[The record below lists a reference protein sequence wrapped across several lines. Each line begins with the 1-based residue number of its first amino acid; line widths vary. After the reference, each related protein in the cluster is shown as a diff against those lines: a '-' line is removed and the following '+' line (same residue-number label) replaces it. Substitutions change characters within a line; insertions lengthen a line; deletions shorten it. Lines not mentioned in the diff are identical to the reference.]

1 MENFQVK
8 LLNNLIYQITKV
20 RKENKND
27 KRDNLIEMSSYNEN
41 KYFYFEIYLIE
52 MLPKSNKSF
61 IYINKL
67 FPNLSPQEIF
77 IKYLKGNNIM
87 TNYRDLIYFETGN
100 IDLFNMVT
108 PNLTKNIWYLEKDLI
123 PNRLVKVYCIM
134 NLIDMNNM
142 LKNCP
147 ITNICLSPSLFKLN
161 NPQEFVETINK
172 LNNAEKKCLN
182 FIPYLRDYS
191 RYNTIKNN
199 AIYYLHIMLS
209 R

>member
-172 LNNAEKKCLN
+172 LNNAEKKN
-182 FIPYLRDYS
+182 V
-191 RYNTIKNN
+191 
-199 AIYYLHIMLS
+199 
-209 R
+209 